1 MSEIFKSLLQI
12 LGSLILFKI
21 IYEYGVPKGIRVLIN
36 KSVSDFFKMSY
47 SFLQIIFQ
55 VIGYL
60 FSITK
65 SVIKGLSKEEVQ
77 EIVAVPEIAAT
88 TIAVTPAKE
97 MSIEEE
103 DNIMDEYMLSM
114 EETYNFIIETYDSL
128 NPKNINNSNSK
139 IKKS

>member
-1 MSEIFKSLLQI
+1 MSGILTSLLEI
-12 LGSLILFKI
+12 LGALILFRV
-21 IYEYGVPKGIRVLIN
+21 IYQLGVPKRIRVLID
-36 KSVSDFFKMSY
+36 KAGSDFMNILF
-47 SFLQIIFQ
+47 SFISIIFGT
-55 VIGYL
+55 IGYL
-60 FSITK
+60 FR
-65 SVIKGLSKEEVQ
+65 VIKSILSSDSKEEVQ

>member
-1 MSEIFKSLLQI
+1 MSGILTSLLEI
-12 LGSLILFKI
+12 LGALILFRV
-21 IYEYGVPKGIRVLIN
+21 IYQLGVPKRIRVLID
-36 KSVSDFFKMSY
+36 KAGSDFMNILF
-47 SFLQIIFQ
+47 SFISIIFGT
-55 VIGYL
+55 IGYL
-60 FSITK
+60 FR
-65 SVIKGLSKEEVQ
+65 VIKSILSSDSKEEVQ

-88 TIAVTPAKE
+88 TIAVAPAKE

-114 EETYNFIIETYDSL
+114 EDTYNFIIETYDRL

>member
-1 MSEIFKSLLQI
+1 MSGILTSLLEI
-12 LGSLILFKI
+12 LGALILFRV
-21 IYEYGVPKGIRVLIN
+21 IYQLGVPKRIRVLID
-36 KSVSDFFKMSY
+36 KVGSDFMNILF
-47 SFLQIIFQ
+47 SFISIIFGT
-55 VIGYL
+55 IGYL
-60 FSITK
+60 FR
-65 SVIKGLSKEEVQ
+65 VIKSILSSDSKEEVQ

-88 TIAVTPAKE
+88 TIAVTPVKE

>member
-1 MSEIFKSLLQI
+1 MSGILTSLLEI
-12 LGSLILFKI
+12 LGALILFRV
-21 IYEYGVPKGIRVLIN
+21 IYQLGVPKRIRVLID
-36 KSVSDFFKMSY
+36 KVGSDFMNILF
-47 SFLQIIFQ
+47 SFISIIFGT
-55 VIGYL
+55 IGYL
-60 FSITK
+60 FRVVKSIL
-65 SVIKGLSKEEVQ
+65 SSDSKEEVQ

-88 TIAVTPAKE
+88 TIAVTPVKE

>member
-1 MSEIFKSLLQI
+1 M
-12 LGSLILFKI
+12 
-21 IYEYGVPKGIRVLIN
+21 
-36 KSVSDFFKMSY
+36 
-47 SFLQIIFQ
+47 
-55 VIGYL
+55 
-60 FSITK
+60 
-65 SVIKGLSKEEVQ
+65 Q

-88 TIAVTPAKE
+88 TIAVAPAKE

>member
-1 MSEIFKSLLQI
+1 MSGILTSLLEI
-12 LGSLILFKI
+12 LGALILFRV
-21 IYEYGVPKGIRVLIN
+21 IYQLGVPKRIRVLID
-36 KSVSDFFKMSY
+36 KAGSDFMNILF
-47 SFLQIIFQ
+47 SFISIIFGT
-55 VIGYL
+55 IGYL
-60 FSITK
+60 FR
-65 SVIKGLSKEEVQ
+65 VIKSILSSDSKEEVQ

-114 EETYNFIIETYDSL
+114 EDTYNFIIETYDSL

>member
-114 EETYNFIIETYDSL
+114 EDTYNFIIETYDSL

>member
-88 TIAVTPAKE
+88 TIAVAPAKE

>member
-1 MSEIFKSLLQI
+1 MSGILTSLLEI
-12 LGSLILFKI
+12 LGALILFRV
-21 IYEYGVPKGIRVLIN
+21 IYQLGVPKRIRVLID
-36 KSVSDFFKMSY
+36 KAGSDFMNILF
-47 SFLQIIFQ
+47 SFISIIFGT
-55 VIGYL
+55 IGYL
-60 FSITK
+60 FR
-65 SVIKGLSKEEVQ
+65 VIKSILSSDSKEEVQ

-88 TIAVTPAKE
+88 TIAVAPAKE

-114 EETYNFIIETYDSL
+114 EDTYNFIVETYDSL